1 MRFFLVIIF
10 TIILSSAT
18 VLTGCT
24 PQNVTFP
31 SQFTV
36 VFTTENVKNS
46 CLGVK
51 INDCFVLT
59 VAHIFDVTYERKNI
73 CTLSDKSGNLYEA
86 EVTYADFS
94 ADLALVHMT
103 DSDYDKKTPLV
114 FGKSDTNFFCDST
127 GEMKISKNTET
138 VNCLSE
144 NKPDRLLRLNFTAS
158 KGESGSAVVS
168 PDGKITGIICAAD
181 KFDEICYA
189 VPSEIIVGFLS
200 RCGIRVLLL

>member
-24 PQNVTFP
+24 PQNITFP
-31 SQFTV
+31 THFTV
-36 VFTTENVKNS
+36 VFTSENAENS
-46 CLGVK
+46 CFGVK

-59 VAHIFDVTYERKNI
+59 VAHIFDDTYERQNI
-73 CTLSDKSGNLYEA
+73 CTLIDKDGNLYEGA
-86 EVTYADFS
+86 VTYVDFS
-94 ADLALVHMT
+94 TDLTLVHIKNA
-103 DSDYDKKTPLV
+103 DYDKKTPLT
-114 FGKSDTNFFCDST
+114 FGTSETNFFCDST
-127 GEMKISKNTET
+127 GKIKISKVTET

-144 NKPDRLLRLNFTAS
+144 NKPDRLLKLDFAAS

-181 KFDEICYA
+181 KSDDICYA
-189 VPSEIIVGFLS
+189 VPSEKIVSFLS
-200 RCGIRVLLL
+200 RCGIRV

>member
-31 SQFTV
+31 TQFTV
-36 VFTTENVKNS
+36 VFATENAKNS
-46 CLGVK
+46 CNGVK

-59 VAHIFDVTYERKNI
+59 VAHIFDDAYERKNI
-73 CTLSDKSGNLYEA
+73 CTLSDKNGNLYEA
-86 EVTYADFS
+86 EILYADFS
-94 ADLALVHMT
+94 VDLALVHMKNA
-103 DSDYDKKTPLV
+103 DYDKKTPLA
-114 FGKSDTNFFCDST
+114 FGQSGTDLFCDST
-127 GEMKISKNTET
+127 GEIKISKNTET

-144 NKPDRLLRLNFTAS
+144 NKPDRLLKLNFAVS

-181 KFDEICYA
+181 RFDEICYA
-189 VPSEIIVGFLS
+189 VPSEKIVSFLS
-200 RCGIRVLLL
+200 QCGICV